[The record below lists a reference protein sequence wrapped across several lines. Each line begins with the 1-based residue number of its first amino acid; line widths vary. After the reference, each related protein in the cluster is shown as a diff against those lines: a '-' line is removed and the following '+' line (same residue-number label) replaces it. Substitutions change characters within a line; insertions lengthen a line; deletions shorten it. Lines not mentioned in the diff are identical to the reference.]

1 MINQEQPGT
10 ALTAFLSAAKGYQ
23 IDISRRRSS
32 GGGAK
37 VMMVFCA
44 PGKYVPIPVRLLRSM
59 SENLV
64 RKQPLR

>member
-23 IDISRRRSS
+23 IDIIRRDSS

-37 VMMVFCA
+37 VMMVF
-44 PGKYVPIPVRLLRSM
+44 LRTREM
-59 SENLV
+59 RFDTGEIA
-64 RKQPLR
+64 

>member
-1 MINQEQPGT
+1 MIDQEQPGT
-10 ALTAFLSAAKGYQ
+10 ALTAFLNAAKGYQ

-32 GGGAK
+32 GGVAK

-44 PGKYVPIPVRLLRSM
+44 PGKYVSIPVRLLRST

-64 RKQPLR
+64 GKLPVQ